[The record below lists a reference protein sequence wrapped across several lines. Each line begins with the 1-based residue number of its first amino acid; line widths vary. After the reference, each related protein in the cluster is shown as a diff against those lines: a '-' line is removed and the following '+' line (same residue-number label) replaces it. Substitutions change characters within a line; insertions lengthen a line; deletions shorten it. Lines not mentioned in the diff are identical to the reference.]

1 MAGPQDVGDY
11 NRGYTPGSP
20 QVWGF
25 SAATGVESGMFG
37 APGAKR
43 FYVDPNHP
51 LATDPGNL
59 GENPTVPLATVQAAV
74 DLCRDHMGDTI
85 FVAGNDD
92 WIHAPHNRT
101 VPILESVVVPYTKGG
116 IRIVGVSSNP
126 RGVCWSPAATGE
138 AALTV
143 DAIDVLI
150 EGFCFQ
156 PVAGVANA
164 IGIFARWD
172 STSNYYGDN
181 LTVRG
186 CHFSSG
192 LDHGIVLDFSYYTQ
206 IYGNYFDGAA
216 VADIVNTGVIG
227 DPDFL
232 IVCDNVFRDVL
243 TAMDLPSTDY
253 MVIEGNKVLN
263 GANGLIMSLGMNNI
277 IQRNKFITDT
287 VAISGRSAND
297 NIISGNE
304 IDSTPAGVDNFIDL
318 AGGTG
323 NLVADNWLACTILQY
338 DTTCSDGASGVWV
351 RNHCQ
356 DGETAANPT

>member
-1 MAGPQDVGDY
+1 
-11 NRGYTPGSP
+11 
-20 QVWGF
+20 
-25 SAATGVESGMFG
+25 
-37 APGAKR
+37 
-43 FYVDPNHP
+43 
-51 LATDPGNL
+51 
-59 GENPTVPLATVQAAV
+59 
-74 DLCRDHMGDTI
+74 
-85 FVAGNDD
+85 
-92 WIHAPHNRT
+92 
-101 VPILESVVVPYTKGG
+101 VVVPYTKGG

-143 DAIDVLI
+143 DAIDVLV

-338 DTTCSDGASGVWV
+338 DTTCSDGASGMWV